1 MRGMHANEEREEDKL
16 TRKSCPR
23 VSIQVSVV
31 WVAACLPVLPDAPFT
46 FTAHIRAASTSP
58 RARTSEKNAYAYDN
72 GGACLRAILMG
83 LREAIQ
89 YFSNPVIPPLSRQE
103 GRQARHGKV
112 RQGKA
117 GR

>member
-1 MRGMHANEEREEDKL
+1 MN
-16 TRKSCPR
+16 KSCPR

-46 FTAHIRAASTSP
+46 FTAHIRAASP

-83 LREAIQ
+83 LGEAIQ
-89 YFSNPVIPPLSRQE
+89 YFSNPVIPPLSRRQE
-103 GRQARHGKV
+103 GRQGKA

>member
-1 MRGMHANEEREEDKL
+1 MN
-16 TRKSCPR
+16 KSCPR

-83 LREAIQ
+83 LGEAIQ
-89 YFSNPVIPPLSRQE
+89 YFSNPVIPPLSRRQE
-103 GRQARHGKV
+103 GRQAR
-112 RQGKA
+112 
-117 GR
+117 